1 MDIKFHLNIFLRTR
15 NQKRNDILR
24 EFFVFWNYNEKG
36 NKKWSGLLHYL
47 FYYTEWWKSQY
58 KRTEQISLRWHGFE
72 CNREFLESKFYSLRF
87 PCPFGKPT
95 FSRESSIRFEKQ
107 YRTTSK
113 GLRLEIRME
122 KKERRRE
129 NISKQRTN

>member
-1 MDIKFHLNIFLRTR
+1 M
-15 NQKRNDILR
+15 
-24 EFFVFWNYNEKG
+24 
-36 NKKWSGLLHYL
+36 LHYL
-47 FYYTEWWKSQY
+47 FYYTEWRKSQY
-58 KRTEQISLRWHGFE
+58 KRTEQISLQWHGFE

-95 FSRESSIRFEKQ
+95 FFSRESSFRKQ

-122 KKERRRE
+122 KKKKEEEKIFRNNEQTRRGLQKSPKRLQYRMRE
-129 NISKQRTN
+129 IPFLPFLSKTILQTEKCKKICAKE